1 MHANGDYRLVEGGL
15 HHNTGLEANKQV
27 LYEHFLDHKVSVEYF
42 LDMARNG
49 KISTM
54 WPSLPGGRAHLDGI
68 IELAERVKARP
79 SEDPFA

>member
-1 MHANGDYRLVEGGL
+1 MRTAFRWMR
-15 HHNTGLEANKQV
+15 
-27 LYEHFLDHKVSVEYF
+27 EHLRWPIDHKVSVEYF